1 MTLKRK
7 TVFIAAT
14 AVAVLAGAFGFS
26 WLLEARDQRF
36 ESTIHKLVAAVAI
49 PEKTEPSAAF
59 DTVRRFIHAHS
70 RHREDAEFRSMRG
83 DANQMAE
90 RLLAHATKESSEPVH
105 LECSR
110 R

>member
-1 MTLKRK
+1 MTHKRK

-26 WLLEARDQRF
+26 WLLEARDHQRF

-59 DTVRRFIHAHS
+59 DTARRFIHAHS

-83 DANQMAE
+83 DANQMAK
-90 RLLAHATKESSEPVH
+90 RLLAHATKESS
-105 LECSR
+105 
-110 R
+110 